1 LKTVFLLVLNDLK
14 RDWRRPWTVV
24 LYATLPLVMAGL
36 IAAVFGGHGPSSMP
50 VIHVALLDQDNDMIG
65 GLLRSLSGQGEAA
78 RQLRLHLVDS
88 RQEGIR
94 MLEERKAS
102 AFIILPADMTEDLLQ
117 GKTNAIEMYENP
129 AEQVLPKVVW
139 QGASLL
145 VAGLSGAGE
154 VLREPLVTLR
164 ELFREESFPEKAL
177 VAAAV
182 SESWEKLRG
191 LRGYLFPPLVEFQT
205 VDASA
210 YVIKPANPPS
220 TAAKP

>member
-1 LKTVFLLVLNDLK
+1 M
-14 RDWRRPWTVV
+14 V

-36 IAAVFGGHGPSSMP
+36 IATVFGGHGPASMP

-65 GLLRSLSGQGEAA
+65 DFLRSLSGQGEAA
-78 RQLRLHLVDS
+78 KQLRLHLVDS

-94 MLEERKAS
+94 MLEERRAS
-102 AFIILPADMTEDLLQ
+102 AFIILPADMTEYLLE

-129 AEQVLPKVVW
+129 AEQVLPKVVR

-154 VLREPLVTLR
+154 VLREPLVSLR
-164 ELFREESFPEKAL
+164 ELFRRNDFPTKAL

-191 LRGYLFPPLVEFQT
+191 LRGYVFPPLIEFET

-210 YVIKPANPPS
+210 YVIQPANPPS